1 MRSGLN
7 ESVGNKPQLR
17 TNLALTLLPRL
28 RIKSHAIEERRTSSL
43 DHSVPLSID
52 RAGNSLDFS
61 LILHLAFYARNQ
73 GLFSLRWFIRVLT
86 TYPVNLS
93 RIRCKLIHSRP
104 LSKSLEMDRQ
114 FPPEIIQLVVE
125 ASLDPYDLFHLDWPE
140 MKRRY
145 KILTKYSLLN
155 WTWQSASALSLHELV
170 VIYTEEQVA
179 SFLNL
184 LDAKGGIVG
193 GIRDL
198 SIRLD
203 AADRSDIARILRSAR
218 KAVNVSLDYV
228 MVSIDDLAHLQQ
240 VRRLQLYQVK
250 VVGSPASSSLS
261 LPSLRRLELFEA
273 SVLPSAA
280 HFLTPSFLPQL
291 RRLELYDVPDSVEPL
306 IPQLE
311 AISFGPTNNHSLSA
325 ATSLQ
330 LLLLPHEPIPRLGM
344 LSDLPTLPP
353 FVSIDYTRLTIDGW
367 SEQMRSML
375 AELLAT
381 TKTGLRVIL
390 LTRTGEDEDD
400 ELDDLIKQLR
410 NRGVSVVETFEE
422 LDFSSSIILMEEI
435 LEEEERA
442 AKKAARKLAKKA
454 GLASG

>member
-1 MRSGLN
+1 
-7 ESVGNKPQLR
+7 
-17 TNLALTLLPRL
+17 
-28 RIKSHAIEERRTSSL
+28 
-43 DHSVPLSID
+43 
-52 RAGNSLDFS
+52 
-61 LILHLAFYARNQ
+61 
-73 GLFSLRWFIRVLT
+73 
-86 TYPVNLS
+86 
-93 RIRCKLIHSRP
+93 
-104 LSKSLEMDRQ
+104 MDRQ